1 MKKYIYNKKNGL
13 WYELQD
19 NYYLP
24 CLKLAEKEG
33 IMEAIKV
40 ENQMLWVQM
49 MNNIRNT
56 AMEIVSSD
64 FICAQQAIGKAAVK
78 RQRLFLFG

>member
-40 ENQMLWVQM
+40 ENQMLWVHM

>member
-1 MKKYIYNKKNGL
+1 MQG
-13 WYELQD
+13 
-19 NYYLP
+19 NYYLS
-24 CLKLAEKEG
+24 CLKLVEKEG

-40 ENQMLWVQM
+40 GNQMLWVQM

-78 RQRLFLFG
+78 RQRLFFFGKYSRSHKVL

>member
-13 WYELQD
+13 WYELQG

-33 IMEAIKV
+33 IMEAIRV

-64 FICAQQAIGKAAVK
+64 FICA
-78 RQRLFLFG
+78 

>member
-13 WYELQD
+13 WYELQG

-24 CLKLAEKEG
+24 CLKLTEKEG

-40 ENQMLWVQM
+40 GNQMLWVQM

-64 FICAQQAIGKAAVK
+64 FICA
-78 RQRLFLFG
+78 